1 MKWSAAVAVVVT
13 VAIGASLAPGF
24 DQREVIPDDP
34 SVWAMQSVAG
44 QRFGRVNT
52 VVGEVDTVKEAPSP
66 TDLVQYG
73 DALLVYSDNLG
84 TVTTVDTAKPA
95 DIDSAGS
102 QATVATPSGTDS
114 MVHAGDYVAY
124 LTDSGQVMAGRVSN
138 GTAVAP
144 TQIDP
149 FATVTVAKGE
159 ERPEF
164 RATAIAMAANG
175 EVAAYSAERG
185 TVLRASAATGL
196 IDGMDT
202 LTGGPTD
209 DGVQMTWVGSTW
221 VLFDPSTGRVW
232 KQGSS
237 TPFASGVDASGR
249 LQQASATRTTVAIAD
264 TFGIVELSLSDGSGN
279 RVYGSV
285 GEVLG
290 EPAAPAQMPQSDTMV
305 GAWLP
310 AGVGPGTMWDS
321 KGETAPLEYG
331 GQILGDQR
339 TPQLRSNGS
348 RMILNESRSGWV
360 WDVPSGQLVASS
372 QQWDPNQD
380 TPSNDQDQDVASEVT
395 DPRAPVAEDDRFG
408 VRAGRQ
414 VVLPVL
420 LNDHDANKDVLTVW
434 GPTLGSLDSSFGT
447 LSLADDDQ
455 SLVVNVSPTATGSAT
470 FTYVITDGTTSDGLL
485 SAAATVTLT
494 VQDPSVNTAPEW
506 CGVDGCL
513 TRWPQPQ
520 VNPGGTV
527 STDVLSGWVDPEG
540 DPIYLADATT
550 AYPAGVVAGSP
561 EGRVVFQQTDA
572 NATGGGVAPVNIA
585 VSDSWGAT
593 ATKTLN
599 VTVLPDPSLR
609 ISDLSLTVVAGV
621 TATVDVGDHVTGAV
635 GPLQL
640 TEASLAPGDKAVVAV
655 AQSVTG
661 FTFTAQDAGSHLVD
675 FKVKDGTT
683 EARGVVRIT
692 VVAPADERLTTVPLT
707 AFVRSKEDTTVD
719 VLKAVSNPGGR
730 VLLISDV
737 SVKPVSGAQLSSDVI
752 GFSSLRVSGDTADA
766 QPGSLGVVT
775 YTVSDGSGRPE
786 MTTTGEVTVVLL
798 DTSTPTPPLAVDD
811 AITMRVG
818 TQADVSVLANDI
830 GPAGNVIALDP
841 DSVTNEQEAG
851 LVFAAGAKIRYLAP
865 STAGVYVIDYATY
878 VLGAPSQR
886 DTARVI
892 ITVLDNPTNAAPT
905 PRNLT
910 GRVASGESVSLAFD
924 GTGLDPDG
932 DKVNLQRVETQPA
945 AGIAAVAADGLGI
958 VYTSPAGFSGQ
969 VSFTY
974 SVLDARGQTAIGT
987 ATVGVIAADLEAR
1000 PVTYTDYVQAQAGVG
1015 RTVVVVPTAN
1025 DFDLAGGELSLV
1037 DVSPDAPLES
1047 SEYRALADRVVSVV
1061 DGTVTLAVGD
1071 EPGHV
1076 RLPLYRTQRNRV
1088 HCREPHHPQGRARTG
1103 CRRSDRRGHGVEP

>member
-1 MKWSAAVAVVVT
+1 MTTTRLQRIRQSGARSRVLKWVAAVSIVAT

-73 DALLVYSDNLG
+73 NALLVYSDNLG
-84 TVTTVDTAKPA
+84 TVTTVDTAKPT
-95 DIDSAGS
+95 DIDPTGS
-102 QATVATPSGTDS
+102 QATTATPSGTDT
-114 MVHAGDYVAY
+114 MVHSGDFVAY

-138 GTAVAP
+138 GSAVAP
-144 TQIDP
+144 TQLDP
-149 FATVTVAKGE
+149 FASVTVAKGE

-164 RATAIAMAANG
+164 RAIAVAMAATG
-175 EVAAYSAERG
+175 EVAAYSAEQG
-185 TVLRASAATGL
+185 SVLRASAATGL
-196 IDGMDT
+196 IDGIDT
-202 LTGGPTD
+202 VPGGPTG

-237 TPFASGVDASGR
+237 TPFASGADVSGR
-249 LQQASATRTTVAIAD
+249 LQQSSTTGTTVAIAD
-264 TFGIVELSLSDGSGN
+264 TFGIVQVSLSDGN
-279 RVYGSV
+279 ATRAYGSV
-285 GEVLG
+285 GEILG
-290 EPAAPAQMPQSDTMV
+290 EPAAPAQLPNSDTVV

-310 AGVGPGTMWDS
+310 AGIGPGTMWASNGD
-321 KGETAPLEYG
+321 TAPLEYG
-331 GQILGDQR
+331 GETLGDQR

-360 WDVPSGQLVASS
+360 WDAPSGHLVVSS
-372 QQWDPNQD
+372 QQWDPNED
-380 TPSNDQDQDVASEVT
+380 TPTSNEDEDVATEVT
-395 DPRAPVAEDDRFG
+395 DPRAPVAEDDHLG

-414 VVLPVL
+414 VILPIL

-434 GPTLGSLDSSFGT
+434 TPSLGALDPSFGT
-447 LSLADDDQ
+447 LTIADDDQ
-455 SLVVNVSPTATGSAT
+455 SLVVAVSPTATGSAT

-494 VQDPSVNTAPEW
+494 VKDSSVNTAPEW

-513 TRWPQPQ
+513 AKWPQPQ

-527 STDVLSGWVDPEG
+527 TTDVLSGWVDPEG

-550 AYPAGVVAGSP
+550 AYAAGVVAGSP
-561 EGRVVFQQTDA
+561 EGRVAFQHTDA
-572 NATGGGVAPVNIA
+572 NAKGGGAAPVEVT
-585 VSDSWGAT
+585 VSDSLGAS
-593 ATKTLN
+593 ASKFLN
-599 VTVLPDPSLR
+599 ITVLPEPDLR
-609 ISDLSLTVVAGV
+609 TSDLSLTVVAGV

-675 FKVKDGTT
+675 FKVTDGAT
-683 EARGVVRIT
+683 EARGVARIT
-692 VVAPADERLTTVPLT
+692 VVAQADERLTTVPLT

-737 SVKPVSGAQLSSDVI
+737 RVDPIAGAQLSSDVI
-752 GFSSLRVSGDTADA
+752 GFSSLRVSGDTEVS
-766 QPGSLGVVT
+766 QPGALGVVT

-786 MTTTGEVTVVLL
+786 MTATGEVTVVLL
-798 DTSTPTPPLAVDD
+798 DATTPTPPLAVDD

-830 GPAGNVIALDP
+830 GPAGSVIALDP
-841 DSVTNEQEAG
+841 DSVINEQEAG

-865 STAGVYVIDYATY
+865 ATAGVYVIDYATY
-878 VLGAPSQR
+878 VLGSPAQR
-886 DTARVI
+886 DTARLI

-910 GRVASGESVSLAFD
+910 GRVASGESVRLAFD

-932 DKVNLQRVETQPA
+932 DKVSLQRVETQPA
-945 AGIAAVAADGLGI
+945 SGIAAVAALR
-958 VYTSPAGFSGQ
+958 SPADQASHMPWSASPRPSQ
-969 VSFTY
+969 RWNSAYT
-974 SVLDARGQTAIGT
+974 GT
-987 ATVGVIAADLEAR
+987 LR
-1000 PVTYTDYVQAQAGVG
+1000 
-1015 RTVVVVPTAN
+1015 
-1025 DFDLAGGELSLV
+1025 
-1037 DVSPDAPLES
+1037 
-1047 SEYRALADRVVSVV
+1047 
-1061 DGTVTLAVGD
+1061 
-1071 EPGHV
+1071 
-1076 RLPLYRTQRNRV
+1076 
-1088 HCREPHHPQGRARTG
+1088 
-1103 CRRSDRRGHGVEP
+1103 